1 MAAAVAGAV
10 LVAGACSQ
18 PTAEDP
24 AAPPAAPETT
34 VTTASPDTTTT
45 TTQPAEPEPAPET
58 TTTTAAPDTTPTE
71 PAAPEPA
78 PEAPEPV
85 VPELP
90 ERSGWSIQIGTEDAD
105 TTYGVS
111 AAPGG
116 DLVVAAATQGSL
128 AGDNQGQRDVYLA
141 RYTPSGELRWA
152 LQTGG
157 PMNDSPLGVSVA
169 PDGSIY
175 VGGFTDGD
183 FASANQGSADVWLAR
198 FDADGNELWRRQF
211 GGPAWDR
218 GFDVTAFDG
227 GAYITGYTAST
238 LDPGTDMGGVRRL
251 RRSLRRRGQPAVG
264 PPHRN
269 RRHRLGS
276 GLGTGSRRRPVHDR
290 VHRRRTQRLP
300 CGR

>member
-45 TTQPAEPEPAPET
+45 TTEPAEPEPAPET
-58 TTTTAAPDTTPTE
+58 TTTTAAPDTTTTTE
-71 PAAPEPA
+71 PAEPEAA

-141 RYTPSGELRWA
+141 RYTPEWGTAVVRSR
-152 LQTGG
+152 
-157 PMNDSPLGVSVA
+157 
-169 PDGSIY
+169 
-175 VGGFTDGD
+175 
-183 FASANQGSADVWLAR
+183 
-198 FDADGNELWRRQF
+198 
-211 GGPAWDR
+211 PA
-218 GFDVTAFDG
+218 
-227 GAYITGYTAST
+227 
-238 LDPGTDMGGVRRL
+238 
-251 RRSLRRRGQPAVG
+251 
-264 PPHRN
+264 
-269 RRHRLGS
+269 
-276 GLGTGSRRRPVHDR
+276 
-290 VHRRRTQRLP
+290 
-300 CGR
+300 GR